1 MGSKY
6 AISVGNG
13 TDALY
18 LVLKSLNIG
27 KGDEVITTPFT
38 FIATVG
44 SIVTAGAKPVFAD
57 IKSDYNIDEKKI
69 EKNYKKN

>member
-27 KGDEVITTPFT
+27 KGDEVITTLLLLLLQL
-38 FIATVG
+38 
-44 SIVTAGAKPVFAD
+44 
-57 IKSDYNIDEKKI
+57 IDSYSWRNLFSPILKVIITLTKKR
-69 EKNYKKN
+69 